1 MINNME
7 SNKYKAS
14 RGWELDALQ
23 QIMSCCALSSH
34 LLEKMCELDDNGD
47 EDSKQQVAQLIEL
60 ASTIRRQATAVIG
73 PDTTY
78 SCALKHACEVYQYA
92 TECCLASD
100 EYPFDLVAQSYKL
113 LTGVISKALGHGLE
127 FCGRCFWDDR
137 LGHNQLEVKEE
148 KSE

>member
-1 MINNME
+1 ME

-47 EDSKQQVAQLIEL
+47 EDGKQQVAQLIEL

-100 EYPFDLVAQSYKL
+100 EYPFELVAQSYKL
-113 LTGVISKALGHGLE
+113 LTGVISKALGHDLE

-137 LGHNQLEVKEE
+137 LGNVDQLEVKEE
-148 KSE
+148 ESE